1 MLISER
7 GIRPTHFLPGSEWS
21 KVYNLYRDDPG
32 SSMPTTSGTGPPVIS
47 TSEITSSR
55 TNGFSN
61 HVSTAN
67 GTAVVEP
74 SPPADSS
81 PLIINERH
89 RHRWEVNPAYVE
101 TLESA
106 GMDFV
111 GRDDSGKRME
121 IIELKDHPYFVG
133 VQFHPEYLSRVLRPS
148 KPFLGLV
155 AASAGILPEIMS
167 GKGRTSSMMED
178 GER

>member
-1 MLISER
+1 M
-7 GIRPTHFLPGSEWS
+7 RPTHFQPGSEWS
-21 KVYNLYRDDPG
+21 KLYNLYKNDPG
-32 SSMPTTSGTGPPVIS
+32 SSIPPIDGISSSDTLSNGAVSSAVNGTS
-47 TSEITSSR
+47 
-55 TNGFSN
+55 NN
-61 HVSTAN
+61 VSTAN
-67 GTAVVEP
+67 GTAVQEP
-74 SPPADSS
+74 SPSSDPS

-106 GMDFV
+106 GLNFI

-121 IIELKDHPYFVG
+121 IFELKDHPFFVG

-155 AASAGILPEIMS
+155 AASAGILPEILS
-167 GKGRTSSMMED
+167 GTSGRAS
-178 GER
+178 

>member
-1 MLISER
+1 M
-7 GIRPTHFLPGSEWS
+7 RPTHFQPGSEWS
-21 KVYNLYRDDPG
+21 KLYNLYKNDPG
-32 SSMPTTSGTGPPVIS
+32 SSIPPIDGISSSDTLSNGAVSSAVNGTS
-47 TSEITSSR
+47 
-55 TNGFSN
+55 NN
-61 HVSTAN
+61 VSTAN
-67 GTAVVEP
+67 GTAVQEP
-74 SPPADSS
+74 SPPSDPS

-106 GMDFV
+106 GLNFI

-121 IIELKDHPYFVG
+121 IFELKDHPFFVG

-155 AASAGILPEIMS
+155 AASAGILPGILS
-167 GKGRTSSMMED
+167 GESGRAS
-178 GER
+178 

>member
-1 MLISER
+1 
-7 GIRPTHFLPGSEWS
+7 
-21 KVYNLYRDDPG
+21 
-32 SSMPTTSGTGPPVIS
+32 MPTLHGTARPVTS
-47 TSEITSSR
+47 TSEIASSPI
-55 TNGFSN
+55 NGFSDRF
-61 HVSTAN
+61 STAN
-67 GTAVVEP
+67 GTAVEVP
-74 SPPADSS
+74 SPLADSS

-106 GMDFV
+106 GMDFI

-121 IIELKDHPYFVG
+121 ILELKDHPYFVG

-167 GKGRTSSMMED
+167 GKGRRLSMMED

>member
-1 MLISER
+1 MPSVNGIS
-7 GIRPTHFLPGSEWS
+7 P
-21 KVYNLYRDDPG
+21 
-32 SSMPTTSGTGPPVIS
+32 SGALNS
-47 TSEITSSR
+47 DITSSL
-55 TNGFSN
+55 TNGTLN
-61 HVSTAN
+61 NVSTAN
-67 GTAVVEP
+67 GTAVTKP
-74 SPPADSS
+74 SPLSESS

-106 GMDFV
+106 GMNFV

-121 IIELKDHPYFVG
+121 ILELKDHPFFVG

-155 AASAGILPEIMS
+155 AASAGILPEMMS
-167 GKGRTSSMMED
+167 GKGRRASSMGNE
-178 GER
+178 ET

>member
-1 MLISER
+1 M
-7 GIRPTHFLPGSEWS
+7 RPTRFQPGSEWS
-21 KVYNLYRDDPG
+21 KLYNLYRNDPG
-32 SSMPTTSGTGPPVIS
+32 SSIFPINGSS
-47 TSEITSSR
+47 SFDTSSSDV
-55 TNGFSN
+55 TPSSMNGAMN
-61 HVSTAN
+61 NVSTAN
-67 GTAVVEP
+67 GTAVQQP
-74 SPPADSS
+74 SPSSDPS

-101 TLESA
+101 TLENA
-106 GMDFV
+106 GLNFV

-121 IIELKDHPYFVG
+121 ILELKDHPYFVG

-167 GKGRTSSMMED
+167 GKGGRASLMRD
-178 GER
+178 GDT

>member
-1 MLISER
+1 M
-7 GIRPTHFLPGSEWS
+7 RPTHFQAGSEWS
-21 KVYNLYRDDPG
+21 KLYKLYKNDP
-32 SSMPTTSGTGPPVIS
+32 SSSIPPINGIS
-47 TSEITSSR
+47 SPDT
-55 TNGFSN
+55 FSN
-61 HVSTAN
+61 GPASSAMNGTSNSISTAN
-67 GTAVVEP
+67 GTAVQEP
-74 SPPADSS
+74 SPSSDPS

-106 GMDFV
+106 GLNFI

-121 IIELKDHPYFVG
+121 ILELKDHPYFVG

-155 AASAGILPEIMS
+155 AASAGILPEILCGKS
-167 GKGRTSSMMED
+167 GRAS
-178 GER
+178 

>member
-1 MLISER
+1 
-7 GIRPTHFLPGSEWS
+7 
-21 KVYNLYRDDPG
+21 
-32 SSMPTTSGTGPPVIS
+32 MPVKDVTSLSNSDV
-47 TSEITSSR
+47 TSSL
-55 TNGFSN
+55 TNGESN

-67 GTAVVEP
+67 GTAVHEP
-74 SPPADSS
+74 SSS
-81 PLIINERH
+81 SEPTPLIINERH

-101 TLESA
+101 MLEDA
-106 GMDFV
+106 GLNFV

-121 IIELKDHPYFVG
+121 ILELKDHPFFVG

-167 GKGRTSSMMED
+167 DRGRRASSMGN
-178 GER
+178 GET

>member
-1 MLISER
+1 MPAEDVASLSDTSDSDFTA
-7 GIRPTHFLPGSEWS
+7 PLT
-21 KVYNLYRDDPG
+21 NG
-32 SSMPTTSGTGPPVIS
+32 SS
-47 TSEITSSR
+47 
-55 TNGFSN
+55 N
-61 HVSTAN
+61 HISTAN
-67 GTAVVEP
+67 GTAVHEP
-74 SPPADSS
+74 SPERS

-106 GMDFV
+106 GMNFV

-121 IIELKDHPYFVG
+121 VLELKDHPFFVG

-155 AASAGILPEIMS
+155 AASAGILPKIMS
-167 GKGRTSSMMED
+167 GKARRASSMEN
-178 GER
+178 GET

>member
-1 MLISER
+1 
-7 GIRPTHFLPGSEWS
+7 
-21 KVYNLYRDDPG
+21 
-32 SSMPTTSGTGPPVIS
+32 MPAANVTSPFDASNGEVPYSP
-47 TSEITSSR
+47 
-55 TNGFSN
+55 TNGTSN
-61 HVSTAN
+61 NVSTAN
-67 GTAVVEP
+67 GTAVQEP
-74 SPPADSS
+74 SPLSDPS

-106 GMDFV
+106 GMNFV

-121 IIELKDHPYFVG
+121 ILELKDHPFFVG

-167 GKGRTSSMMED
+167 RNGRRASSMKDRET
-178 GER
+178 

>member
-1 MLISER
+1 
-7 GIRPTHFLPGSEWS
+7 
-21 KVYNLYRDDPG
+21 
-32 SSMPTTSGTGPPVIS
+32 MPTTNGTAPPVTS
-47 TSEITSSR
+47 TSDIVSAL
-55 TNGFSN
+55 
-61 HVSTAN
+61 STAN
-67 GTAVVEP
+67 GTAVEVP
-74 SPPADSS
+74 SPISDSS

-106 GMDFV
+106 GMSFV

-121 IIELKDHPYFVG
+121 ILELKDHPYFVG

-167 GKGRTSSMMED
+167 GKGRRLSMMED

>member
-1 MLISER
+1 MD
-7 GIRPTHFLPGSEWS
+7 
-21 KVYNLYRDDPG
+21 NN
-32 SSMPTTSGTGPPVIS
+32 TSV
-47 TSEITSSR
+47 
-55 TNGFSN
+55 N
-61 HVSTAN
+61 VSTAD
-67 GTAVVEP
+67 GTALQV
-74 SPPADSS
+74 PAQGSDPS

-89 RHRWEVNPAYVE
+89 RHRWEVNPDYVE

-106 GMDFV
+106 GLDFI

-121 IIELKDHPYFVG
+121 ILELKDHPFFVG

-167 GKGRTSSMMED
+167 GKGRRANSMGH
-178 GER
+178 GEM